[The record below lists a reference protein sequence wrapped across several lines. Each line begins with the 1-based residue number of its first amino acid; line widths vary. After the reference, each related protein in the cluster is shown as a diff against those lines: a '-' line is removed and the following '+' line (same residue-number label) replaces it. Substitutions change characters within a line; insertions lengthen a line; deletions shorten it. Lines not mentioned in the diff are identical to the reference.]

1 MSSLKKF
8 SGPYKL
14 EWNVTENEQSF
25 SLKEYLASKHLSKR
39 ALTDIKFRGGKIEVN
54 EQRENVRYRVQLNDR
69 IRITFPIEIPSEGL
83 LAENI
88 SFEIVY
94 EDQDILVVNKPPFM
108 YTIPSKENPTGSLA
122 NAIIGYYKREGMDAT
137 VHIVTRLDQ
146 NTSGLVLLAKNR
158 HVHHLFSLQQKNR
171 EISRSYEALVEGEM
185 EKENGIIEQP
195 IARKENSIIE
205 RQVSTNGKYACTQY
219 QVKKQYK
226 GYAHLYLTLMTGR
239 THQIRVHLSHIGHPL
254 IGDNL
259 YGGTLSL
266 MNRQA
271 LHCRTLSFLHPILG
285 ETITLHAKTPEDLSR
300 LI

>member
-14 EWNVTENEQSF
+14 EWKVQKNEQSF

-54 EQRENVRYRVQLNDR
+54 EQQENVRYRVQLNDR

-88 SFEIVY
+88 H
-94 EDQDILVVNKPPFM
+94 LKLFM
-108 YTIPSKENPTGSLA
+108 KIRIYLSSTSHHLCTRFHQRKIRLKLSKCDYRVLQ
-122 NAIIGYYKREGMDAT
+122 REGMDAT

-185 EKENGIIEQP
+185 KKENEIIEQP

-205 RQVSTNGKYACTQY
+205 RQVSINGKYACTQY

-254 IGDNL
+254 IGDDL